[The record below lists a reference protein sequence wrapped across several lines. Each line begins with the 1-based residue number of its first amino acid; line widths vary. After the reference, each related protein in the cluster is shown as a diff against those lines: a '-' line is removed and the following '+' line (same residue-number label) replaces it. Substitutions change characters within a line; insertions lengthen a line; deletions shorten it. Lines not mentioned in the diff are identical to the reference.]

1 MVTFEYDPQ
10 ATYPNVGERG
20 NSSLQATRMTLEKI
34 AEMTDRY
41 ALGMRYQVVVSLP
54 RAQLEMLMAVDPQA
68 FDDVKP
74 V

>member
-1 MVTFEYDPQ
+1 
-10 ATYPNVGERG
+10 
-20 NSSLQATRMTLEKI
+20 MTLEKI